1 MGILNQPFTKDEK
14 TSILLAVLISFLGY
28 IAAIFTCDDVFAR
41 FGALVVCV
49 GVYFASKGFSLQ
61 FSKMAEVSDAA
72 WESNTKKI
80 LATID
85 SDENKIPEHL
95 VEHAKAELLGIIKES
110 RDKAELTVYL
120 LEKRFI
126 KIESYILIA
135 GTLIWAFGDYFVPE
149 MYSLCTQC

>member
-14 TSILLAVLISFLGY
+14 KSILLSVMISILGY
-28 IAAIFTCDDVFAR
+28 VIAIFTCDDVFAR

-49 GVYFASKGFSLQ
+49 GVYFGSKGFSLQ
-61 FSKMAEVSDAA
+61 FSKIAEIADAA
-72 WESNTKKI
+72 WESNTKEM

-85 SDENKIPEHL
+85 SDESKIPQHF
-95 VEHAKAELLGIIKES
+95 VKHAKAELLTKIKES
-110 RDKAELTVYL
+110 KDTAKRTVYL